1 MISKKQFAMIFS
13 SADDNNP
20 VNKSLDGSE
29 FSVILDTPVSFPPD
43 SFDCTIEVVQ
53 ASVWNS
59 VPNISI
65 TLNNN
70 KFYVYY
76 GGDSTLYTVT
86 FPDGLYSLS
95 SLNSQISKSL
105 INQGAP
111 GDTVILTG
119 NQSTQSV
126 VISFPYVGSYV
137 DFTLPQT
144 CRGVL
149 GFDNR
154 LAPLTPTT
162 IVDQSENADSPAKF
176 NNVEYFLLKSDIV
189 QGSIPTN
196 RVSSDTIALVNIT
209 SLTGNQTVYTPVN
222 PIRVDASSLRNGG
235 KNIVSF
241 RLTDDKNKPA
251 NTGEPYSLTIVFRY
265 SMMIHR

>member
-1 MISKKQFAMIFS
+1 MISKKQFSMIFS
-13 SADDNNP
+13 SANDNNP
-20 VNKSLDGSE
+20 INKTPDGSE

-43 SFDCTIEVVQ
+43 AFDCTIEVVQ
-53 ASVWNS
+53 ASIWNS
-59 VPNISI
+59 VPNISQN
-65 TLNNN
+65 LSNN

-76 GGDSTLYTVT
+76 GVDNTLYTVT

-105 INQGAP
+105 INQGIP
-111 GDTVILTG
+111 GDVVSLTG

-126 VISFPYVGSYV
+126 VLSFPYVGSYV
-137 DFTLPQT
+137 DFTQPQN
-144 CRGVL
+144 CRDIL

-154 LAPLTPTT
+154 LTPTT
-162 IVDQSENADSPAKF
+162 TVENQSEDADSPAKF
-176 NNVEYFLLKSDIV
+176 NNIEYFLLKSDIV

-209 SLTGNQTVYTPVN
+209 SLTGNQTIYTPVN
-222 PIRVDASSLRNGG
+222 PLRVDASSLKNGG

-241 RLTDDKNKPA
+241 RLTDDKGIAA